1 MRTCNI
7 IRICYHFLLYM
18 KNLYT
23 RSGTMYQLLNRY
35 ITDDLTTLTL
45 VLPYLSLRDLARFSM
60 TCNAVKDSISM
71 YYGSYD
77 DFRDR
82 LIQHFDLCQCV
93 TCHVWRRELFLE
105 NCGHC
110 EEPICE
116 GHGDGRHCNECS
128 REFCDD
134 CLESY
139 LVICE
144 QCVNDVCVNCAESE
158 YGCTYICKSCEP
170 YL

>member
-1 MRTCNI
+1 
-7 IRICYHFLLYM
+7 M

-134 CLESY
+134 CHHDPHKSAPR
-139 LVICE
+139 
-144 QCVNDVCVNCAESE
+144 NDHSFLKTIHDAKHGMSHIDTNQNVVSIDHENHHKNHN
-158 YGCTYICKSCEP
+158 T
-170 YL
+170 